1 MKQNK
6 EDLYHLLE
14 DITNIK
20 VCISIITKKINRKID
35 MIDDGFDDLSSNKDF
50 RSILNELKQRVEL
63 LGE

>member
-35 MIDDGFDDLSSNKDF
+35 MIDDGFDERSSNKDF

>member
-6 EDLYHLLE
+6 EDLYRLLE

-20 VCISIITKKINRKID
+20 ACISIITREINRKID
-35 MIDDGFDDLSSNKDF
+35 MIDDGFDVLSSNKDF
-50 RSILNELKQRVEL
+50 SSILNELEQRVEL

>member
-35 MIDDGFDDLSSNKDF
+35 MIDDGCDDLSSNKDF